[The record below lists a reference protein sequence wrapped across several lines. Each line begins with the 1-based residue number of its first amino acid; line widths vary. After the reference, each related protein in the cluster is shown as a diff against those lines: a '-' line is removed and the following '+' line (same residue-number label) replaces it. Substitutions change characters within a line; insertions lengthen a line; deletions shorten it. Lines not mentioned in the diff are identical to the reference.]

1 MDKNFVIRTA
11 DDEEYGVKSKN
22 EVTEKSNDVLSDDPL
37 DEGYMKKIKH
47 KVIIDDEHL
56 TEEELESFKK
66 YQEMNQEWVREDE
79 EFYRSHK
86 FEMRPETE
94 EEIIEHLLRSEDD
107 IENGR
112 VRPVEELLKEWE
124 EKYGI

>member
-124 EKYGI
+124 EKYEI